1 MSKVLYKS
9 VVILDIVK
17 LPLVTIVVTGVL
29 VDGALVAVAL
39 RESVQVVHHPVQMA
53 NLQQYPGHCAQQI

>member
-1 MSKVLYKS
+1 MNKVLYKS
-9 VVILDIVK
+9 VVILGIVK

-29 VDGALVAVAL
+29 ADGALVAVAL
-39 RESVQVVHHPVQMA
+39 RESVQVVRHPAQMA

>member
-1 MSKVLYKS
+1 MNKVLYKS
-9 VVILDIVK
+9 VVILGIVK

-29 VDGALVAVAL
+29 ADGALVAVAL
-39 RESVQVVHHPVQMA
+39 RESVQVVPHHVQMA